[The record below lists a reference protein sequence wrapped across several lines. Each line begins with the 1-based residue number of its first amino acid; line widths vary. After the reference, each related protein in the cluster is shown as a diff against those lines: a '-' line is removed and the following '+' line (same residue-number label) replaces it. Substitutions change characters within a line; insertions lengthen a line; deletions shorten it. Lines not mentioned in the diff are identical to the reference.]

1 MEENNKI
8 IVYSSYELTND
19 EKQII
24 LQKIKDIGWDNEEVF
39 YQIDKNL
46 YGGIIIKRGTQV
58 IDLSLNNFLK
68 DFKKYLIGE
77 LTSLNLKDSFKPK
90 EQGEVISIKDGVVSL
105 IGLKNVGYGELVQ
118 FETGQ
123 VGYIVDLTEKEIG
136 AIVLGDYLNIKEKD
150 KVYSLGI
157 NLSILVS
164 ENLIGRVVD
173 ALANPIDGGEKIVSK
188 TRYPVEKI
196 APDVIKRKTVNQPV
210 QTGIKAI
217 DALIPIGRGQRELII
232 GDRGTGKTTLAIDT
246 ILNQKDQDMICIY
259 CAIGQKTSKI
269 ANLIDLLK
277 SRGAMD
283 YTIVVSASA
292 SDSVAMQ
299 YLAPYSATA
308 IAEFFMDKGKDVLVI
323 YDDLTKHAWA
333 YRQISLILRRPSGR
347 EAYPGDI
354 FYLHSRL
361 LERACRLDEKY
372 GGGSITALPII
383 ETLEGDLSTYIPT
396 NVISITDGQI
406 FLESDLFNSGMRPAL
421 NVGLSV
427 SRVGSNAQTKA
438 MKKVA
443 GKLKLDLAQYNAMA
457 AFIPFESDLDEKTK
471 KLLNRG
477 NKITQILKQ
486 KKNEPLSLAYEVAI
500 IWAASN
506 GYLDNLENEKIP
518 LFEEQ
523 LFLTLKNEGK
533 KWVERVEKQKDLT
546 ENDIKELEN
555 FVKISLYEFK
565 TG

>member
-24 LQKIKDIGWDNEEVF
+24 LQKIKDIGWDVKKVS
-39 YQIDKNL
+39 YQIDKKL
-46 YGGIIIKRGTQV
+46 YSGLIIKKGTEV

-68 DFKKYLIGE
+68 DLKKYLFKE
-77 LTSLNLKDSFKPK
+77 LPLLNIQEGFKPK
-90 EQGEVISIKDGVVSL
+90 EQGQVIGIKDGVVSL
-105 IGLKNVGYGELVQ
+105 IGLNNVGYGELVQ

-136 AIVLGDYLNIKEKD
+136 TIVLGDYLNIKEGD
-150 KVYSLGI
+150 KVYPLGI
-157 NLSILVS
+157 DLSIPVS
-164 ENLIGRVVD
+164 EKLLGRVVD
-173 ALANPIDGGEKIVSK
+173 ALANPIDGGEKLTTKI
-188 TRYPVEKI
+188 RYPVEKI
-196 APDVIKRKTVNQPV
+196 APGVIKRKTVNQPV
-210 QTGIKAI
+210 QTGIKSI

-232 GDRGTGKTTLAIDT
+232 GDRGTGKTTLAVDT

-283 YTIVVSASA
+283 YTIVVTASA
-292 SDSVAMQ
+292 SDPVAMQ

-308 IAEFFMDKGKDVLVI
+308 IAEYFMDKGKDVLVI

-347 EAYPGDI
+347 EAYPGDV

-406 FLESDLFNSGMRPAL
+406 FLETDLFNAGMRPAL

-427 SRVGSNAQTKA
+427 SRVGGNAQTKA

-457 AFIPFESDLDEKTK
+457 AFAQFEGDLDEETK

-477 NKITQILKQ
+477 AKVTQILKQ

-523 LFLTLKNEGK
+523 LFLTLKTEGRS
-533 KWVERVEKQKDLT
+533 WVKRVEKQKDLT
-546 ENDIKELEN
+546 ETDIKELES
-555 FVKISLYEFK
+555 FVKNISL
-565 TG
+565 